1 MDGVLGARLAELT
14 WDCATL
20 FPTVSI
26 DHRVSLLMIGVSGM
40 LSKFCRLVMVMVD
53 EEMGSDR
60 GKVS

>member
-20 FPTVSI
+20 FPSLSM
-26 DHRVSLLMIGVSGM
+26 DHRVRPAVIGVSGM

-60 GKVS
+60 GNVS